1 MSPAYA
7 PAVLALADDALI
19 YAQRLGEWISRAP
32 QIEEDMAL
40 GNIGL
45 DLLGR
50 ARALYTWLGTVDGT
64 GRSED
69 DYAYWRDER
78 EFLHVGLVEQ
88 PRGDFADEM
97 IRLLLVSSLDVER
110 YAALASSASAAG
122 IDALAGIAAKAVNES
137 RYHHDHARLWVLRLG
152 DGTEESH
159 ARMTAAV
166 ERVAPYVSELFS
178 DAEVDRDAVSAGV
191 GALPS
196 ALRASVL
203 GQVGAVLA
211 EATLGPIPEPAWHA
225 RDGRIGVHSE
235 ACGYLL
241 AEMQHLARSHPGATW

>member
-1 MSPAYA
+1 VSAPYA

-50 ARALYTWLGTVDGT
+50 ARSLYTWLGTVDGT
-64 GRSED
+64 DRSED

-78 EFLHVGLVEQ
+78 EFRHVHLVEQ

-97 IRLLLVSSLDVER
+97 IRLLLVASLDVER
-110 YAALASSASAAG
+110 YAALAAATSPV
-122 IDALAGIAAKAVNES
+122 DETLAGIAGKALNES
-137 RYHHDHARLWVLRLG
+137 RYHRDHARLWVVRLG

-159 ARMTAAV
+159 ARMTAAL
-166 ERVAPYVSELFS
+166 ERVAPYVSELFT
-178 DAEVDRDAVSAGV
+178 DTVADQEAVLAGV
-191 GALPS
+191 GVYPS
-196 ALRASVL
+196 SLRESVL
-203 GQVGAVLA
+203 GYVGAVLT
-211 EATLGPIPEPAWHA
+211 EATLDPLPEPSWHA

>member
-1 MSPAYA
+1 MSAGVVSAGA
-7 PAVLALADDALI
+7 PLVEALADDALI

-50 ARALYTWLGTVDGT
+50 ARSLYTLLGSLDGT

-78 EFLHVGLVEQ
+78 SFRHVHLVELE
-88 PRGDFADEM
+88 RRDFADEM
-97 IRLLLVSSLDVER
+97 IRLLLVATLDVER
-110 YAALASSASAAG
+110 YAALASSP
-122 IDALAGIAAKAVNES
+122 DLTLAGIAAKAESES
-137 RYHHDHARLWVLRLG
+137 RYHRDHARLWVLRLG
-152 DGTEESH
+152 DGTAESH
-159 ARMTAAV
+159 ARMTAAIS
-166 ERVAPYVSELFS
+166 RVAPYVDELFDDS
-178 DAEVDRDAVSAGV
+178 AAEVAGV
-191 GALPS
+191 AAGFGVLPS
-196 ALRASVL
+196 TLRAPVLGFVSSVL
-203 GQVGAVLA
+203 T
-211 EATLGPIPEPAWHA
+211 EATVATLPETPW
-225 RDGRIGVHSE
+225 RSRGGRSGVHSE

>member
-1 MSPAYA
+1 MSPPYA

-50 ARALYTWLGTVDGT
+50 ARALYTWLGSVDGT
-64 GRSED
+64 RRSED

-78 EFLHVGLVEQ
+78 EFVHVGLVEQ

-110 YAALASSASAAG
+110 YAALASTAAAAG
-122 IDALAGIAAKAVNES
+122 IDALAGIAGKAVNES
-137 RYHHDHARLWVLRLG
+137 RYHRDHARLWVLRLG

-159 ARMTAAV
+159 ARMAAAL
-166 ERVAPYVSELFS
+166 ERVAPFVDELFT
-178 DAEVDRDAVSAGV
+178 DADVDRAAASAGI
-191 GALPS
+191 GELPS

-203 GQVGAVLA
+203 GFVGSVLA
-211 EATLGPIPEPAWHA
+211 EATLDPLPEPSWRARGG
-225 RDGRIGVHSE
+225 RDGLHSE